1 MRLRAVAAVG
11 LECTLGHRTVLMRD
25 SLPYGQV
32 LSIADSVQI
41 RQSLPSPGGLTPLER
56 SALPFSLGS
65 FNTHHS
71 VSSSNAPVFG
81 RRESSSSLAPLLRL
95 HRISVV
101 NSPQNLSV
109 FEVTSHVFTNSGAT
123 YFFADNGV
131 HSMLPSV
138 LVSAPFTTEFS
149 GVTPQP
155 WIEQASANRFPVARR
170 DSGRGAKEAD
180 QAGPAPA
187 PAASPVEEAPLL
199 LLFLYSQSNRAP
211 CVS

>member
-32 LSIADSVQI
+32 LSIADSVHI
-41 RQSLPSPGGLTPLER
+41 RQSHRLLCAPSRSSAALLRFGVVRSTHTAACPLR
-56 SALPFSLGS
+56 
-65 FNTHHS
+65 THQ
-71 VSSSNAPVFG
+71 VLR
-81 RRESSSSLAPLLRL
+81 RRESSSSLAALLRL

-101 NSPQNLSV
+101 NSPQSLSV
-109 FEVTSHVFTNSGAT
+109 FEVTSHVFTSSGAT

-131 HSMLPSV
+131 HSMLPYV

-149 GVTPQP
+149 GVTPQA